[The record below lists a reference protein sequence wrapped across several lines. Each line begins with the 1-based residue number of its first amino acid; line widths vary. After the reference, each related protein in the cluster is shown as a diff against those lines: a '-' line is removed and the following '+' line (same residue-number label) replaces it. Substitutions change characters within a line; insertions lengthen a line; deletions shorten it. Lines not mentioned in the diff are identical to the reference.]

1 MLFFSREKYD
11 FYQLLIQQAEKTLE
25 GLGALKEFI
34 EEPSSARGMRVDD
47 LEKEADDL
55 RRIVINAINESLV
68 TPMDRE
74 DIFALSRAI
83 DDMVDYAKT
92 TVEEMVLFEVETNDH
107 LKKMAQSLYEAGED
121 IVKSVSHLQYKPR
134 IAEEHLI
141 RAKKTE
147 NYVEHLYRQALAEL
161 FKKNDV
167 IAILKTR
174 ELYRHL
180 SNAADRGDEAA
191 DIIGD
196 ILVKSQ

>member
-1 MLFFSREKYD
+1 MLFFRKQKFD
-11 FYQLLIQQAEKTLE
+11 FYRLLLDQAEKTLE
-25 GLGALKEFI
+25 GLAALEAFI
-34 EEPSSARGMRVDD
+34 GKPDAARGMRVQE

-55 RRIVINAINESLV
+55 RRVVIDALNQSLV

-92 TVEEMVLFEVETNDH
+92 TVDEMMLFEVAADRFLE
-107 LKKMAQSLYEAGED
+107 KMARALHEAGGE
-121 IVKSVSHLQYKPR
+121 IVSAVRSLRDHPQVCQ
-134 IAEEHLI
+134 EHLI

-147 NYVEHLYRQALAEL
+147 NHVEHIYREALAEL
-161 FKKNDV
+161 FKNSNV
-167 IAILKTR
+167 VTILKTR

-196 ILVKSQ
+196 ILVKSA